1 MVRMRA
7 TRLAAAAAVAVS
19 VALSVPGAAAAP
31 VPCEAVV
38 ASPTFAR
45 DRTAACLYRKDSNS
59 PMLLAMSTDGA
70 RSWRTVAMTGL
81 ARPEG
86 VPGIDLVVRFSPAY
100 ATDRTLLAVT
110 GNGLFLSTDRGETFS
125 LVDGLVSGGGF
136 GNPLVYLADA
146 PAATAPVTGTGKH
159 LYVLFAAGYR
169 SALVDATARWHQPV
183 SAVPD
188 GSTVRFALGARSP
201 VAFGYTDDPLTQD
214 RVLAAYR
221 CTADFSC
228 ADKLFSFPRG
238 VQFAGNGGNEQVQ
251 ALRDGSLIVTLIDG
265 ARDVHVWR
273 SSDGGA
279 TFAVWKPVDAVLAPV
294 NRTSEGAPRVSV
306 MPDTANSKRLF
317 MRVTGGPAHGKWAKD
332 APPAEQVFRS
342 DDAGRTWRRL
352 GYQRAVFQPGR
363 RGTLPWN
370 EATADL
376 MGIVPTGDSRTLLVA
391 ATYTSPGEASQNWTG
406 VYCSRDS
413 GVHWSRTC

>member
-1 MVRMRA
+1 MMRA
-7 TRLAAAAAVAVS
+7 TRLGAAAAAAVS
-19 VALSVPGAAAAP
+19 VALSVPAVAAAS
-31 VPCEAVV
+31 VPCEAVA

-59 PMLLAMSTDGA
+59 PMLLAMSTDGG
-70 RSWRTVAMTGL
+70 RSWRKAAMTGL

-86 VPGIDLVVRFSPAY
+86 VQGIDLTVLFSPAY
-100 ATDRTLLAVT
+100 VTDRTLLAVT
-110 GNGLFLSTDRGETFS
+110 GSGLFASTDRGETFS
-125 LVDGLVSGGGF
+125 LVDGLVGGGGF
-136 GNPLVYLADA
+136 GNPLVYVATA

-159 LYVLFAAGYR
+159 LYALFAAGYR
-169 SALVDATARWHQPV
+169 SALVDVTVRWHQPI
-183 SAVPD
+183 AAAPG
-188 GSTVRFALGARSP
+188 GSTVRFALGGPSP

-221 CTADFSC
+221 CTADYSC
-228 ADKLFSFPRG
+228 ADKLFSFPNG
-238 VQFAGNGGNEQVQ
+238 VQLARVQ
-251 ALRDGSLIVTLIDG
+251 TLRDASLLVTLIDD

-273 SSDGGA
+273 STNGGA

-294 NRTSEGAPRVSV
+294 NRTSEGGVGASL
-306 MPDTANSKRLF
+306 MPDPVNAKRLF
-317 MRVTGGPAHGKWAKD
+317 LRVTGGPAHGTWAKD

-370 EATADL
+370 ETTGDPT
-376 MGIVPTGDSRTLLVA
+376 GIVPAGDGRTVLVA
-391 ATYTSPGEASQNWTG
+391 AAYVSPGEASENRTG

-413 GVHWSRTC
+413 GLHWGRTC